1 LFSGQVESATI
12 VELDQ
17 TLEATAND
25 RLVHGELVLSI
36 VRDLKDHRADE
47 VATVEHLQVNLHV
60 EGDLSL
66 VLLLLVLTGLI
77 ELSAEPLGKE
87 LLVLGVVADVGKQVV
102 SFLDLAKSES
112 GKSSLSEG
120 TVIKDLV
127 IDLGEVSADVGL
139 HHDVL
144 GFT

>member
-1 LFSGQVESATI
+1 MFSGQVESATI

-25 RLVHGELVLSI
+25 RLVHGELVLSV

-47 VATVEHLQVNLHV
+47 VATVENLQVNLHV

-77 ELSAEPLGKE
+77 KLSAEPLGKE
-87 LLVLGVVADVGKQVV
+87 LLVLRVVADVGKQVV

-120 TVIKDLV
+120 TVVKDLV
-127 IDLGEVSADVGL
+127 IDLGEVGADVGL